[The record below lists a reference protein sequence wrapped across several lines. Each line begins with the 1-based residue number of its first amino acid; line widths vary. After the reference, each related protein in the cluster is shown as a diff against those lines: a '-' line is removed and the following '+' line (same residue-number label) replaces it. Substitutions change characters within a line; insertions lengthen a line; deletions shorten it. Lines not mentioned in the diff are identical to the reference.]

1 MNRETVTAHSKN
13 LGKDMSIRVYGE
25 SGWPI
30 VAFPIQD
37 AMSDCYEQFGMV
49 DAMKDYIEG
58 GKVQLFVLDSVDAEG
73 WSDRGGD
80 NVLRVKVIEAFYNYV
95 CEEVVPFVHERNG
108 SDLRPLTMGCSLG
121 ATHALVAF
129 LRRPDLFQGVI
140 ALSGGYDAQF
150 FFGDWMNTT
159 LYFNSPV
166 HFLPNTPHDHPYIDL
181 YNRREIVLCCGQGA
195 WEEEGLRTE
204 HIVDDAFRALGVD
217 AWCDYWGNDVDHD
230 WPWWQKQI
238 QYFLP
243 YVLDE
248 AKKYHAEEVAEA
260 AKNAPAKP
268 VTAKKPAGTKAT
280 RTSRA
285 KARARDQG
293 GARDQGSARHEEGA
307 RREGSARHEEG
318 CGPQGSARKGGGQEG
333 RAQGRED
340 RTRKEGCTQGR
351 PGSKVSSRK
360 EGREAR
366 CSEHR
371 DQDQGACKGHGR
383 EARREGRARHEG
395 RARKEARRQEDHA
408 LSQVGPLAAQTP
420 PATQDEAGEVPASPF
435 SCPPHAPTPLRPPF
449 LYRYL

>member
-37 AMSDCYEQFGMV
+37 AMSDSYEQFGMV

-166 HFLPNTPHDHPYIDL
+166 HFLPNTPHDHPYISL

-204 HIVDDAFRALGVD
+204 HIVDDAFRALGVN
-217 AWCDYWGNDVDHD
+217 AWCDYWGTDVDHD
-230 WPWWQKQI
+230 WPWWQKQV

-248 AKKYHAEEVAEA
+248 AEKYHAEEVAEA

-285 KARARDQG
+285 KAPAAKKATPAAKADP
-293 GARDQGSARHEEGA
+293 AEKTEPAVKKAAPAAKVAAKAVKAAPAAKTVAKPESKAAVEKPAPKSAPKKTA
-307 RREGSARHEEG
+307 ATAKPASAAKPAPKTAAEKPAPAAKAAPVAKAAPTKKAAPAAKAE
-318 CGPQGSARKGGGQEG
+318 PKTTAAKAEPAKKPAAAAKPAAKSAATAK
-333 RAQGRED
+333 APAKKAAAVKSAAKKTT
-340 RTRKEGCTQGR
+340 RTRKSTR
-351 PGSKVSSRK
+351 
-360 EGREAR
+360 
-366 CSEHR
+366 
-371 DQDQGACKGHGR
+371 
-383 EARREGRARHEG
+383 
-395 RARKEARRQEDHA
+395 
-408 LSQVGPLAAQTP
+408 
-420 PATQDEAGEVPASPF
+420 
-435 SCPPHAPTPLRPPF
+435 
-449 LYRYL
+449 

>member
-1 MNRETVTAHSKN
+1 MNRETVTAHSKD
-13 LGKDMSIRVYGE
+13 LGKNMSIRVYGE

-37 AMSDCYEQFGMV
+37 AMSDCYEQFGMI
-49 DAMKDYIEG
+49 DAMRDYIEG

-95 CEEVVPFVHERNG
+95 CEEVVPFVRERSG
-108 SDLRPLTMGCSLG
+108 SDLRPITMGCSLG

-140 ALSGGYDAQF
+140 ALSGAYDAQF

-204 HIVDDAFRALGVD
+204 HIVDDAFRALGVN
-217 AWCDYWGNDVDHD
+217 AWCDYWGTDVDHD

-243 YVLDE
+243 HVLDE
-248 AKKYHAEEVAEA
+248 AERYHAEEAAEA
-260 AKNAPAKP
+260 AKSAPAKP
-268 VTAKKPAGTKAT
+268 LTAKKPAGTKAT
-280 RTSRA
+280 RKTRA
-285 KARARDQG
+285 KAATTKKEAAPKAKPVAAKKAAPAAKPAAEKAAPAAKATAAKAAPAKPTAAKPAEKAEAKPAAKVSTKAPATPKTPAKKVEPKAKPAAKPAAKKAAPAAKPAAAPKAAAKKAEAKPAAEVAEKKARAR
-293 GARDQGSARHEEGA
+293 
-307 RREGSARHEEG
+307 
-318 CGPQGSARKGGGQEG
+318 
-333 RAQGRED
+333 
-340 RTRKEGCTQGR
+340 RTT
-351 PGSKVSSRK
+351 
-360 EGREAR
+360 
-366 CSEHR
+366 H
-371 DQDQGACKGHGR
+371 
-383 EARREGRARHEG
+383 
-395 RARKEARRQEDHA
+395 
-408 LSQVGPLAAQTP
+408 
-420 PATQDEAGEVPASPF
+420 
-435 SCPPHAPTPLRPPF
+435 
-449 LYRYL
+449 

>member
-30 VAFPIQD
+30 IAFPIQD
-37 AMSDCYEQFGMV
+37 AMSDSYEQFGMV
-49 DAMKDYIEG
+49 DAMKDYLEG

-166 HFLPNTPHDHPYIDL
+166 HFLPNTPQDHPYISL

-204 HIVDDAFRALGVD
+204 HIVDDAFRALGVN
-217 AWCDYWGNDVDHD
+217 AWCDYWGTDVDHD

-248 AKKYHAEEVAEA
+248 AEKYHAEEAAEA

-285 KARARDQG
+285 KASTAKKP
-293 GARDQGSARHEEGA
+293 ASAAKKAEPADKAEPKVTKA
-307 RREGSARHEEG
+307 TPTTKATKAAPAKKAAPATKPEPSAKPAAKPATKKAEPVAKAEPKAEKSAAKAEKPAAKA
-318 CGPQGSARKGGGQEG
+318 GPAKKAAPAAKAEPAAKHATAKKASAKKQ
-333 RAQGRED
+333 A
-340 RTRKEGCTQGR
+340 RTRKSTR
-351 PGSKVSSRK
+351 
-360 EGREAR
+360 
-366 CSEHR
+366 
-371 DQDQGACKGHGR
+371 
-383 EARREGRARHEG
+383 
-395 RARKEARRQEDHA
+395 
-408 LSQVGPLAAQTP
+408 
-420 PATQDEAGEVPASPF
+420 
-435 SCPPHAPTPLRPPF
+435 
-449 LYRYL
+449 

>member
-13 LGKDMSIRVYGE
+13 LGKDMSIRVYGD

-30 VAFPIQD
+30 IAFPIQD
-37 AMSDCYEQFGMV
+37 AMSDSYEQFGMV
-49 DAMKDYIEG
+49 DAMKDYLEG

-166 HFLPNTPHDHPYIDL
+166 HFLPNTPQDHPYISL

-204 HIVDDAFRALGVD
+204 HIVDDAFRALGVN
-217 AWCDYWGNDVDHD
+217 AWCDYWGTDVDHD
-230 WPWWQKQI
+230 WPWWQKQV

-248 AKKYHAEEVAEA
+248 AEKYHAEEAAEA

-285 KARARDQG
+285 KTSTAKKAEP
-293 GARDQGSARHEEGA
+293 AAKAKPATTPASKPATKPATAKKAEPAAKTAEKPAKKAEPATKAAKAAPATKPTAKPATKKAEPEAKAEPKVEKPAAKTEPAKKVAPAAKSEPKTVKAAPAAKPATKPAAKPATAKKASPAAKASAKK
-307 RREGSARHEEG
+307 
-318 CGPQGSARKGGGQEG
+318 QT
-333 RAQGRED
+333 
-340 RTRKEGCTQGR
+340 RTRK
-351 PGSKVSSRK
+351 S
-360 EGREAR
+360 AR
-366 CSEHR
+366 
-371 DQDQGACKGHGR
+371 
-383 EARREGRARHEG
+383 
-395 RARKEARRQEDHA
+395 
-408 LSQVGPLAAQTP
+408 
-420 PATQDEAGEVPASPF
+420 
-435 SCPPHAPTPLRPPF
+435 
-449 LYRYL
+449 

>member
-49 DAMKDYIEG
+49 DAMKEYIEG
-58 GKVQLFVLDSVDAEG
+58 GKVQLFALDSVDAEG

-248 AKKYHAEEVAEA
+248 AEKYHAEEVAEA

-285 KARARDQG
+285 KAPAAKKATPAAKADP
-293 GARDQGSARHEEGA
+293 AEKTEPAVKKAAPAAKVAAKAVKAAPAAKTVAKPESKAAVEKPAPKSAPKKTA
-307 RREGSARHEEG
+307 ATAKPASAAKPAPKTAAEKPAPAAKAAPVAKAAPTKKAAPAAKAE
-318 CGPQGSARKGGGQEG
+318 PKTTAAKAEPAKKPAAAAKPAAKSAATAK
-333 RAQGRED
+333 APAKKAAAVKSAAKKTT
-340 RTRKEGCTQGR
+340 RTRKSTR
-351 PGSKVSSRK
+351 
-360 EGREAR
+360 
-366 CSEHR
+366 
-371 DQDQGACKGHGR
+371 
-383 EARREGRARHEG
+383 
-395 RARKEARRQEDHA
+395 
-408 LSQVGPLAAQTP
+408 
-420 PATQDEAGEVPASPF
+420 
-435 SCPPHAPTPLRPPF
+435 
-449 LYRYL
+449 

>member
-30 VAFPIQD
+30 IAFPIQD

-49 DAMKDYIEG
+49 DAMKDYIES
-58 GKVQLFVLDSVDAEG
+58 GKIQLFVLDSVDAEG

-95 CEEVVPFVHERNG
+95 CEEVVPFVHERNS

-217 AWCDYWGNDVDHD
+217 AWCDYWGTDVDHD
-230 WPWWQKQI
+230 WPWWQKQV

-248 AKKYHAEEVAEA
+248 AEKYHAEEVAEA

-268 VTAKKPAGTKAT
+268 VTAKKSAGTKAT
-280 RTSRA
+280 RTSRTKAAPAKKAEPAVKKAAPATKTAPAAKPAAKPAPKAAPAAKVAPAA
-285 KARARDQG
+285 KAAP
-293 GARDQGSARHEEGA
+293 AAKTAEKAEPKATPATKAEPKAAAAKPAPAKKAAPKATSAKPAPSKKAAPAAKAE
-307 RREGSARHEEG
+307 SAKK
-318 CGPQGSARKGGGQEG
+318 PAAAAKPAAKSAAAPK
-333 RAQGRED
+333 APAKKAAASKPAAKKTT
-340 RTRKEGCTQGR
+340 RTRK
-351 PGSKVSSRK
+351 S
-360 EGREAR
+360 AR
-366 CSEHR
+366 
-371 DQDQGACKGHGR
+371 
-383 EARREGRARHEG
+383 
-395 RARKEARRQEDHA
+395 
-408 LSQVGPLAAQTP
+408 
-420 PATQDEAGEVPASPF
+420 
-435 SCPPHAPTPLRPPF
+435 
-449 LYRYL
+449 

>member
-13 LGKDMSIRVYGE
+13 LGKDMTIRVYGE

-30 VAFPIQD
+30 IAFPIQD

-49 DAMKDYIEG
+49 DAMKDYIES
-58 GKVQLFVLDSVDAEG
+58 GKAQLFVLDSVDAEG

-80 NVLRVKVIEAFYNYV
+80 NTLRVNVIEAFYNYV
-95 CEEVVPFVHERNG
+95 CEEVVPFVHERNS

-121 ATHALVAF
+121 ATHALIAF

-181 YNRREIVLCCGQGA
+181 YNKREIVLCCGQGA

-204 HIVDDAFRALGVD
+204 HIVDDAFRALGVN

-248 AKKYHAEEVAEA
+248 AEKYHAEEA

-268 VTAKKPAGTKAT
+268 VTAKKPAGTKTT
-280 RTSRA
+280 RSSRA
-285 KARARDQG
+285 KTSTAAKK
-293 GARDQGSARHEEGA
+293 SAPAAKPATATKAKPKAEPAAKAAPKAAAKKAEPKTA
-307 RREGSARHEEG
+307 KAATPKKPAAAAKPAATKKASAPKAATKKAAPKTKATEAAKPATKATTTATKPATAPKTAAEK
-318 CGPQGSARKGGGQEG
+318 PAAAPNAKP
-333 RAQGRED
+333 APKTAPAAKKTT
-340 RTRKEGCTQGR
+340 RTRKSTR
-351 PGSKVSSRK
+351 
-360 EGREAR
+360 
-366 CSEHR
+366 
-371 DQDQGACKGHGR
+371 
-383 EARREGRARHEG
+383 
-395 RARKEARRQEDHA
+395 
-408 LSQVGPLAAQTP
+408 
-420 PATQDEAGEVPASPF
+420 
-435 SCPPHAPTPLRPPF
+435 
-449 LYRYL
+449 

>member
-37 AMSDCYEQFGMV
+37 AMSDSYEQFGMV

-166 HFLPNTPHDHPYIDL
+166 HFLPNTPHDHPYINL

-204 HIVDDAFRALGVD
+204 HIVDDAFRALGVN
-217 AWCDYWGNDVDHD
+217 AWCDYWGTDVDHD
-230 WPWWQKQI
+230 WPWWQKQV

-248 AKKYHAEEVAEA
+248 AEKYHAEEVAEA

-285 KARARDQG
+285 KAPA
-293 GARDQGSARHEEGA
+293 AKKVEPAVKAEPAVKKAAPAVKPKAAAKAETKAAPVAKTVAKAEPKAAAEKPAPAAKPEPKAAVAKPAPKKEAATAKPAPAVKATPAKKAAPASKAEPAKKPAAAEKPSAKPA
-307 RREGSARHEEG
+307 TA
-318 CGPQGSARKGGGQEG
+318 PKAPAK
-333 RAQGRED
+333 
-340 RTRKEGCTQGR
+340 
-351 PGSKVSSRK
+351 KVAPAK
-360 EGREAR
+360 KPA
-366 CSEHR
+366 
-371 DQDQGACKGHGR
+371 AAKP
-383 EARREGRARHEG
+383 AAKKTT
-395 RARKEARRQEDHA
+395 RARKSAR
-408 LSQVGPLAAQTP
+408 
-420 PATQDEAGEVPASPF
+420 
-435 SCPPHAPTPLRPPF
+435 
-449 LYRYL
+449 

>member
-13 LGKDMSIRVYGE
+13 LGKNMSIRVYGE

-30 VAFPIQD
+30 IAFPIQD
-37 AMSDCYEQFGMV
+37 AMSDSYEQFGMV
-49 DAMKDYIEG
+49 DAMKDYLEG

-166 HFLPNTPHDHPYIDL
+166 HFLPNTPQDHPYIGL

-204 HIVDDAFRALGVD
+204 HIVDDAFRALGVN
-217 AWCDYWGNDVDHD
+217 AWCDYWGTDVDHD

-248 AKKYHAEEVAEA
+248 AEKYHAEEAAEA

-285 KARARDQG
+285 KA
-293 GARDQGSARHEEGA
+293 SAATKAEPAAKAKAATKPEPA
-307 RREGSARHEEG
+307 TKAKPATKPAAKKAEAKAEKPAAKAAKATPATKPAEKPATKKAEPEAKAEPKVEKPATKTEPAKKVAPAAKSEPKTAKAAPAAKPASKPAAKPATAKKASPAAKASAAK
-318 CGPQGSARKGGGQEG
+318 SAAPKASAKKQT
-333 RAQGRED
+333 
-340 RTRKEGCTQGR
+340 RTRK
-351 PGSKVSSRK
+351 S
-360 EGREAR
+360 AR
-366 CSEHR
+366 
-371 DQDQGACKGHGR
+371 
-383 EARREGRARHEG
+383 
-395 RARKEARRQEDHA
+395 
-408 LSQVGPLAAQTP
+408 
-420 PATQDEAGEVPASPF
+420 
-435 SCPPHAPTPLRPPF
+435 
-449 LYRYL
+449 

>member
-13 LGKDMSIRVYGE
+13 LGKDMRIRVYGE

-285 KARARDQG
+285 KAPAAKKATPAAKADP
-293 GARDQGSARHEEGA
+293 AEKTEPAVKKAAPAAKVAAKAVKAAPAAKTVAKPESKAAVEKPAPKSAPKKTA
-307 RREGSARHEEG
+307 ATAKPASAAKPAPKTAAEKPAPAAKAAPVAKAAPTKKAAPAAKAE
-318 CGPQGSARKGGGQEG
+318 PKTTAAKAEPAKKPAAAAKPAAKSAATAK
-333 RAQGRED
+333 APAKKAAAVKSAAKKTT
-340 RTRKEGCTQGR
+340 RTRKSTR
-351 PGSKVSSRK
+351 
-360 EGREAR
+360 
-366 CSEHR
+366 
-371 DQDQGACKGHGR
+371 
-383 EARREGRARHEG
+383 
-395 RARKEARRQEDHA
+395 
-408 LSQVGPLAAQTP
+408 
-420 PATQDEAGEVPASPF
+420 
-435 SCPPHAPTPLRPPF
+435 
-449 LYRYL
+449 

>member
-30 VAFPIQD
+30 IAFPIQD

-58 GKVQLFVLDSVDAEG
+58 GKVQLFVVDSVDAEG

-95 CEEVVPFVHERNG
+95 CEEVVPFVHERNS

-166 HFLPNTPHDHPYIDL
+166 HFLPNTPHDHPYIKL

-217 AWCDYWGNDVDHD
+217 AWCDYWGTDVDHD
-230 WPWWQKQI
+230 WPWWQKQV

-248 AKKYHAEEVAEA
+248 AEKYHAEEVAET

-280 RTSRA
+280 RTSRTKAPAAKKAAPAA
-285 KARARDQG
+285 KADPAEKTEP
-293 GARDQGSARHEEGA
+293 AVKKAAPSAKVAAKAEVKAAPAAKTAAKAAPKTAAEKPAPAAKAAPVAKAAPTKKAAPAAKAEPKTTAAKPASKAEPAKTPAAAEKPAAKPATAPKAPAKKAAAVKPAAKRTT
-307 RREGSARHEEG
+307 
-318 CGPQGSARKGGGQEG
+318 
-333 RAQGRED
+333 
-340 RTRKEGCTQGR
+340 RTRKSTR
-351 PGSKVSSRK
+351 
-360 EGREAR
+360 
-366 CSEHR
+366 
-371 DQDQGACKGHGR
+371 
-383 EARREGRARHEG
+383 
-395 RARKEARRQEDHA
+395 
-408 LSQVGPLAAQTP
+408 
-420 PATQDEAGEVPASPF
+420 
-435 SCPPHAPTPLRPPF
+435 
-449 LYRYL
+449 

>member
-13 LGKDMSIRVYGE
+13 LGKDMRIRVYGE

-238 QYFLP
+238 QYRGGRRGG
-243 YVLDE
+243 
-248 AKKYHAEEVAEA
+248 EER
-260 AKNAPAKP
+260 P
-268 VTAKKPAGTKAT
+268 GQ
-280 RTSRA
+280 
-285 KARARDQG
+285 ARDREEARWHQG
-293 GARDQGSARHEEGA
+293 HAHVSREGTCCEEGHA
-307 RREGSARHEEG
+307 CREGRPCGEDRAG
-318 CGPQGSARKGGGQEG
+318 CEEG
-333 RAQGRED
+333 RACS
-340 RTRKEGCTQGR
+340 EGC
-351 PGSKVSSRK
+351 
-360 EGREAR
+360 
-366 CSEHR
+366 
-371 DQDQGACKGHGR
+371 
-383 EARREGRARHEG
+383 REGRQG
-395 RARKEARRQEDHA
+395 RAGRKDRR
-408 LSQVGPLAAQTP
+408 
-420 PATQDEAGEVPASPF
+420 
-435 SCPPHAPTPLRPPF
+435 
-449 LYRYL
+449 

>member
-13 LGKDMSIRVYGE
+13 LGKDMSIRVYGD

-30 VAFPIQD
+30 IAFPIQD
-37 AMSDCYEQFGMV
+37 AMSDSYEQFGMV
-49 DAMKDYIEG
+49 DAMKDYLEG

-166 HFLPNTPHDHPYIDL
+166 HFLPNTPQDHPYISL

-204 HIVDDAFRALGVD
+204 HIVDDAFRALGVN
-217 AWCDYWGNDVDHD
+217 AWCDYWGTDVDHD

-248 AKKYHAEEVAEA
+248 AEKYHAEEAAEA

-285 KARARDQG
+285 KASTAKKP
-293 GARDQGSARHEEGA
+293 ASAAKKAEPADKAEPKVTKA
-307 RREGSARHEEG
+307 TPTTKATKAAPAKKAAPATKPEPSAKPAAKPATKKAEPVAKAEPKAEKSAAKAEKPAAKA
-318 CGPQGSARKGGGQEG
+318 GPAKKAAPAAKAEPAKKAAPAAKAEPAAKHATAKKASAKKQT
-333 RAQGRED
+333 
-340 RTRKEGCTQGR
+340 RTRKSTR
-351 PGSKVSSRK
+351 
-360 EGREAR
+360 
-366 CSEHR
+366 
-371 DQDQGACKGHGR
+371 
-383 EARREGRARHEG
+383 
-395 RARKEARRQEDHA
+395 
-408 LSQVGPLAAQTP
+408 
-420 PATQDEAGEVPASPF
+420 
-435 SCPPHAPTPLRPPF
+435 
-449 LYRYL
+449 

>member
-30 VAFPIQD
+30 VAFSIQD

-285 KARARDQG
+285 KAPAAQKATPAAKADP
-293 GARDQGSARHEEGA
+293 AEKTEPAVKKAAPAAKVAAKAVKAAPAAKTVAKPESKAAVEKPAPKSAPKKTA
-307 RREGSARHEEG
+307 ATAKPASAAKPAPKTAAEKPAPAAKAAPVAKAAPTKKAAPAAKAE
-318 CGPQGSARKGGGQEG
+318 PKTTAAKAEPAKKPAAAAKPAAKSAATAK
-333 RAQGRED
+333 APAKKAAAVKSAAKKTT
-340 RTRKEGCTQGR
+340 RTRKSTR
-351 PGSKVSSRK
+351 
-360 EGREAR
+360 
-366 CSEHR
+366 
-371 DQDQGACKGHGR
+371 
-383 EARREGRARHEG
+383 
-395 RARKEARRQEDHA
+395 
-408 LSQVGPLAAQTP
+408 
-420 PATQDEAGEVPASPF
+420 
-435 SCPPHAPTPLRPPF
+435 
-449 LYRYL
+449 

>member
-37 AMSDCYEQFGMV
+37 AMSDSYEQFGMV

-108 SDLRPLTMGCSLG
+108 SDLRPLTIGCSLG

-166 HFLPNTPHDHPYIDL
+166 HFLPNTPHDHPYINL

-204 HIVDDAFRALGVD
+204 HIVDDAFRALGVN
-217 AWCDYWGNDVDHD
+217 AWCDYWGTDVDHD
-230 WPWWQKQI
+230 WPWWQKQV

-248 AKKYHAEEVAEA
+248 AEKYHAEEVAEA

-280 RTSRA
+280 RTSHAKTAKKVEPAVKAEPAVKKAAPAVKPKAAA
-285 KARARDQG
+285 KAETKA
-293 GARDQGSARHEEGA
+293 APAAKTVAKAEPKAAAEKPAPVAKPEPKAAVAKPAPKKEAATAKPAPAAKATPAKKAAPASKAEPAKKPAAAEKPYA
-307 RREGSARHEEG
+307 KPTTA
-318 CGPQGSARKGGGQEG
+318 PKAPAKKV
-333 RAQGRED
+333 APAKPAAKKTK
-340 RTRKEGCTQGR
+340 RTRKSTR
-351 PGSKVSSRK
+351 
-360 EGREAR
+360 
-366 CSEHR
+366 
-371 DQDQGACKGHGR
+371 
-383 EARREGRARHEG
+383 
-395 RARKEARRQEDHA
+395 
-408 LSQVGPLAAQTP
+408 
-420 PATQDEAGEVPASPF
+420 
-435 SCPPHAPTPLRPPF
+435 
-449 LYRYL
+449 

>member
-13 LGKDMSIRVYGE
+13 LGKDMTIRVYGE

-30 VAFPIQD
+30 IAFPIQD

-49 DAMKDYIEG
+49 DAMKDYIES
-58 GKVQLFVLDSVDAEG
+58 GKAQLFVLDSVDAEG

-80 NVLRVKVIEAFYNYV
+80 NTLRVNVIEAFYNYV
-95 CEEVVPFVHERNG
+95 CEEVVPFVHERNS

-121 ATHALVAF
+121 ATHALIAF

-181 YNRREIVLCCGQGA
+181 YNKREIVLCCGQGA

-204 HIVDDAFRALGVD
+204 HIVDDAFRALGVN

-248 AKKYHAEEVAEA
+248 AEKYHAEEAAEA

-268 VTAKKPAGTKAT
+268 VTARKPAGTKTT
-280 RTSRA
+280 RSSRA
-285 KARARDQG
+285 KTSTAAKK
-293 GARDQGSARHEEGA
+293 SAPAAKPATATKAKPKAEPAAKAAPKAAAKKAEPKTA
-307 RREGSARHEEG
+307 KAATPKKPAAAAKPAATKKAAPKTKATEAAKPATEATTTATKPATAPKTAAEK
-318 CGPQGSARKGGGQEG
+318 PAAAPNAKP
-333 RAQGRED
+333 APKTAPAAKKTT
-340 RTRKEGCTQGR
+340 RTRKSTR
-351 PGSKVSSRK
+351 
-360 EGREAR
+360 
-366 CSEHR
+366 
-371 DQDQGACKGHGR
+371 
-383 EARREGRARHEG
+383 
-395 RARKEARRQEDHA
+395 
-408 LSQVGPLAAQTP
+408 
-420 PATQDEAGEVPASPF
+420 
-435 SCPPHAPTPLRPPF
+435 
-449 LYRYL
+449 

>member
-30 VAFPIQD
+30 IAFPIQD

-58 GKVQLFVLDSVDAEG
+58 GKVQLFVVDSVDAEG

-95 CEEVVPFVHERNG
+95 CEEVVPFVHERNS

-166 HFLPNTPHDHPYIDL
+166 HFLPNTPHDHPYIKL

-217 AWCDYWGNDVDHD
+217 AWCDYWGTDVDHD
-230 WPWWQKQI
+230 WPWWQKQV

-248 AKKYHAEEVAEA
+248 AEKYHAEEVAEA
-260 AKNAPAKP
+260 AKNAPAKL

-285 KARARDQG
+285 KKAEPA
-293 GARDQGSARHEEGA
+293 AAKKAAPAEKPEPKKA
-307 RREGSARHEEG
+307 A
-318 CGPQGSARKGGGQEG
+318 
-333 RAQGRED
+333 
-340 RTRKEGCTQGR
+340 
-351 PGSKVSSRK
+351 SKTTAKASTAMKKAEPKAATKPAAKPAEKPAPKAEPVK
-360 EGREAR
+360 KATAAKKPAAKAAAAPKATAKKAEPKAAATKATKAAEAKP
-366 CSEHR
+366 
-371 DQDQGACKGHGR
+371 ATAAKKTT
-383 EARREGRARHEG
+383 
-395 RARKEARRQEDHA
+395 RARKSTR
-408 LSQVGPLAAQTP
+408 
-420 PATQDEAGEVPASPF
+420 
-435 SCPPHAPTPLRPPF
+435 
-449 LYRYL
+449 

>member
-30 VAFPIQD
+30 IAFPIQD
-37 AMSDCYEQFGMV
+37 AMSDSYEQFGMV
-49 DAMKDYIEG
+49 DAMKDYLEG

-166 HFLPNTPHDHPYIDL
+166 HFLPNTPQDHPYISL

-204 HIVDDAFRALGVD
+204 HIVDDAFRALGVN
-217 AWCDYWGNDVDHD
+217 AWCDYWGTDVDHD

-248 AKKYHAEEVAEA
+248 AEKYHAEEAAEA

-285 KARARDQG
+285 KASTAKKP
-293 GARDQGSARHEEGA
+293 ASAAKKAEPADKAEPKVTKA
-307 RREGSARHEEG
+307 TPTTKATKAAPAKKAAPATKPEPSAKPAAKPATKKAEPVAKAEPKAEKSAAKAEKPAAKA
-318 CGPQGSARKGGGQEG
+318 GPAKKAAPAAKAEPAKKAAPAAKAEPAAKHATAKKASAKKQT
-333 RAQGRED
+333 
-340 RTRKEGCTQGR
+340 RTRKSTR
-351 PGSKVSSRK
+351 
-360 EGREAR
+360 
-366 CSEHR
+366 
-371 DQDQGACKGHGR
+371 
-383 EARREGRARHEG
+383 
-395 RARKEARRQEDHA
+395 
-408 LSQVGPLAAQTP
+408 
-420 PATQDEAGEVPASPF
+420 
-435 SCPPHAPTPLRPPF
+435 
-449 LYRYL
+449 

>member
-37 AMSDCYEQFGMV
+37 AMSDSYEQFGMV

-204 HIVDDAFRALGVD
+204 HIVDDAFRALGVN
-217 AWCDYWGNDVDHD
+217 AWCDYWGTDVDHD
-230 WPWWQKQI
+230 WPWWQKQV

-248 AKKYHAEEVAEA
+248 AEKYHAEEVAET
-260 AKNAPAKP
+260 AKSAPAKP

-285 KARARDQG
+285 KAPA
-293 GARDQGSARHEEGA
+293 AKKATPAAKAAPAAKSAPAAKAAPAAEAKAAEKPA
-307 RREGSARHEEG
+307 AKPAAKAEPAPKAAAKAEPAAKPAAKVAAKAEPAAKAVPVAKPASKAEPAKKPAAAEK
-318 CGPQGSARKGGGQEG
+318 PAAKP
-333 RAQGRED
+333 ATAPKAPAKKVAPAKPAAKKTK
-340 RTRKEGCTQGR
+340 RTRKSTR
-351 PGSKVSSRK
+351 
-360 EGREAR
+360 
-366 CSEHR
+366 
-371 DQDQGACKGHGR
+371 
-383 EARREGRARHEG
+383 
-395 RARKEARRQEDHA
+395 
-408 LSQVGPLAAQTP
+408 
-420 PATQDEAGEVPASPF
+420 
-435 SCPPHAPTPLRPPF
+435 
-449 LYRYL
+449 

>member
-95 CEEVVPFVHERNG
+95 CEEVVPFVHERNS

-285 KARARDQG
+285 KATAKK
-293 GARDQGSARHEEGA
+293 APATKAAPAAKAEPATKAEPAPKAAPATKKEPAAKAAPATKKAAAPKAAPAKAAAKKEEPKVEKTAPAKKAAPKAVPAAKSAPAKKAEKPAVASTATKTKAPAKATAEKPA
-307 RREGSARHEEG
+307 AKAEPATKAE
-318 CGPQGSARKGGGQEG
+318 PAKKP
-333 RAQGRED
+333 AAKKT
-340 RTRKEGCTQGR
+340 TR
-351 PGSKVSSRK
+351 SRK
-360 EGREAR
+360 STR
-366 CSEHR
+366 
-371 DQDQGACKGHGR
+371 
-383 EARREGRARHEG
+383 
-395 RARKEARRQEDHA
+395 
-408 LSQVGPLAAQTP
+408 
-420 PATQDEAGEVPASPF
+420 
-435 SCPPHAPTPLRPPF
+435 
-449 LYRYL
+449 

>member
-13 LGKDMSIRVYGE
+13 LGKDMTIRVYGE

-30 VAFPIQD
+30 IAFPIQD

-49 DAMKDYIEG
+49 DAMKDYIES
-58 GKVQLFVLDSVDAEG
+58 GKAQLFVLDSVDAEG

-80 NVLRVKVIEAFYNYV
+80 NTLRVNVIEAFYNYV
-95 CEEVVPFVHERNG
+95 CEEVVPFVHERNS

-121 ATHALVAF
+121 ATHALIAF

-181 YNRREIVLCCGQGA
+181 YNKREIVLCCGQGA

-204 HIVDDAFRALGVD
+204 HIVDDAFRALGVN

-248 AKKYHAEEVAEA
+248 AEKYHAEEAAEA

-268 VTAKKPAGTKAT
+268 VTARKPAGTKTT
-280 RTSRA
+280 RSSRA
-285 KARARDQG
+285 KTSTAAKK
-293 GARDQGSARHEEGA
+293 SAPAAKPATATKAKPKAEPAAKAAPKAAAKKAEPKTA
-307 RREGSARHEEG
+307 KAATPKKPAAAAKPAATKKASAPKAATKKAAPKTKATEAAKPATEATTTATK
-318 CGPQGSARKGGGQEG
+318 PAAAPKTAAEKP
-333 RAQGRED
+333 AAAPNAKPAPKTAPAAKKTT
-340 RTRKEGCTQGR
+340 RTRKSTR
-351 PGSKVSSRK
+351 
-360 EGREAR
+360 
-366 CSEHR
+366 
-371 DQDQGACKGHGR
+371 
-383 EARREGRARHEG
+383 
-395 RARKEARRQEDHA
+395 
-408 LSQVGPLAAQTP
+408 
-420 PATQDEAGEVPASPF
+420 
-435 SCPPHAPTPLRPPF
+435 
-449 LYRYL
+449 

>member
-25 SGWPI
+25 SGWPTI
-30 VAFPIQD
+30 AFPIQD
-37 AMSDCYEQFGMV
+37 AMSDCYEQFVMV
-49 DAMKDYIEG
+49 DAMKDYIES
-58 GKVQLFVLDSVDAEG
+58 GKIQLFVLDSVDAEG

-95 CEEVVPFVHERNG
+95 CEEVVPFVHERNS

-217 AWCDYWGNDVDHD
+217 AWCDYWGTDVDHD
-230 WPWWQKQI
+230 WPWWQKQV

-248 AKKYHAEEVAEA
+248 AEKYHAEEVAEA

-280 RTSRA
+280 RTSRTKAAPAKKAEPAVKKSAPATKTAPAAKPAPKAAPAAKVAPAA
-285 KARARDQG
+285 KAAPAAKTAEKAEPKATPATKAEPKAAAAKPAPAKKAAPKATSAKPAPAKKAAPAAKAEPAKKPAAAAKPAAKSVAAPKAPAKKAAAAKPAAKKTTRNRK
-293 GARDQGSARHEEGA
+293 SAR
-307 RREGSARHEEG
+307 
-318 CGPQGSARKGGGQEG
+318 
-333 RAQGRED
+333 
-340 RTRKEGCTQGR
+340 
-351 PGSKVSSRK
+351 
-360 EGREAR
+360 
-366 CSEHR
+366 
-371 DQDQGACKGHGR
+371 
-383 EARREGRARHEG
+383 
-395 RARKEARRQEDHA
+395 
-408 LSQVGPLAAQTP
+408 
-420 PATQDEAGEVPASPF
+420 
-435 SCPPHAPTPLRPPF
+435 
-449 LYRYL
+449 

>member
-1 MNRETVTAHSKN
+1 MTRETVTAHSKN

-37 AMSDCYEQFGMV
+37 AMSDSYEQFGMV
-49 DAMKDYIEG
+49 DAMKDYIES

-95 CEEVVPFVHERNG
+95 CEEVVPFVHERNS

-230 WPWWQKQI
+230 WPWWQKQV

-248 AKKYHAEEVAEA
+248 AEKYHAEEVAEA

-268 VTAKKPAGTKAT
+268 VTAKKAAGTKAT

-285 KARARDQG
+285 KAPAAKKATPAAKADP
-293 GARDQGSARHEEGA
+293 AEKTEPAVKKAAPAAKVAAKAVKAAPAAKTVAKPE
-307 RREGSARHEEG
+307 
-318 CGPQGSARKGGGQEG
+318 
-333 RAQGRED
+333 
-340 RTRKEGCTQGR
+340 
-351 PGSKVSSRK
+351 SK
-360 EGREAR
+360 
-366 CSEHR
+366 
-371 DQDQGACKGHGR
+371 
-383 EARREGRARHEG
+383 
-395 RARKEARRQEDHA
+395 
-408 LSQVGPLAAQTP
+408 AAVEK
-420 PATQDEAGEVPASPF
+420 PA
-435 SCPPHAPTPLRPPF
+435 
-449 LYRYL
+449 Y

>member
-13 LGKDMSIRVYGE
+13 LGKDMRIRVYGE

-285 KARARDQG
+285 KAPAAKKAAPAAKADP
-293 GARDQGSARHEEGA
+293 AEKTEPAVKKAAPAAKVAAKAVKAAPAAKTVAKPESKAAVEKPAPKSAPKKTA
-307 RREGSARHEEG
+307 ATAKPASAAKPAPKTAAEKPAPAAKAAPVAKAAPTKKAAPAAKAE
-318 CGPQGSARKGGGQEG
+318 PKTTAAKAEPAKKPAAAAKPAAKSAATAK
-333 RAQGRED
+333 APAKKAAAVKSAAKKTT
-340 RTRKEGCTQGR
+340 RTRKSTR
-351 PGSKVSSRK
+351 
-360 EGREAR
+360 
-366 CSEHR
+366 
-371 DQDQGACKGHGR
+371 
-383 EARREGRARHEG
+383 
-395 RARKEARRQEDHA
+395 
-408 LSQVGPLAAQTP
+408 
-420 PATQDEAGEVPASPF
+420 
-435 SCPPHAPTPLRPPF
+435 
-449 LYRYL
+449 

>member
-30 VAFPIQD
+30 IAFPIQD

-49 DAMKDYIEG
+49 DAMKDYLES
-58 GKVQLFVLDSVDAEG
+58 GKAQLFVLDSVDAEG

-80 NVLRVKVIEAFYNYV
+80 NILRVKVIEAFYNYV

-166 HFLPNTPHDHPYIDL
+166 HFLPNTPHDHPYIGL

-204 HIVDDAFRALGVD
+204 HIVDDAFRALGVN
-217 AWCDYWGNDVDHD
+217 AWCDYWGSDVDHD

-248 AKKYHAEEVAEA
+248 AEKYRAEEVAEA
-260 AKNAPAKP
+260 AKNTPAKP
-268 VTAKKPAGTKAT
+268 LTEKKPAGTKAT
-280 RTSRA
+280 RTSHAKTTGTARKAPAA
-285 KARARDQG
+285 KAEPKTAK
-293 GARDQGSARHEEGA
+293 ASAAKAEPKATSKAAPKSAAKKAEPKASAATAKAKAAPKAKAAEAKPAAKAAPKATAKPAAKKPAIAKAKPEPKATAAAKAEPKAPATAKVKTAPKAKAAATKPAEEKPA
-307 RREGSARHEEG
+307 AATKAPAKKTEPA
-318 CGPQGSARKGGGQEG
+318 AKKTT
-333 RAQGRED
+333 
-340 RTRKEGCTQGR
+340 RTRKST
-351 PGSKVSSRK
+351 
-360 EGREAR
+360 
-366 CSEHR
+366 H
-371 DQDQGACKGHGR
+371 
-383 EARREGRARHEG
+383 
-395 RARKEARRQEDHA
+395 
-408 LSQVGPLAAQTP
+408 
-420 PATQDEAGEVPASPF
+420 
-435 SCPPHAPTPLRPPF
+435 
-449 LYRYL
+449 

>member
-49 DAMKDYIEG
+49 DAMKEYIEG
-58 GKVQLFVLDSVDAEG
+58 GKVQLFALDSVDAEG

-166 HFLPNTPHDHPYIDL
+166 HFLPNTPHGHPYIDL

-248 AKKYHAEEVAEA
+248 AEKYHAEEVAEA

-285 KARARDQG
+285 KATAEK
-293 GARDQGSARHEEGA
+293 APATKAAPAAKAEPATKAAPATKKEPAAKAAPAAKKAAAPKAAPAKAAAKKEEPKVEKTAPAKKAAPKAVPAAKSAPAKKAEKPAVASTATKTKAPAKATAEKPA
-307 RREGSARHEEG
+307 AKAEPAKK
-318 CGPQGSARKGGGQEG
+318 PAAKKT
-333 RAQGRED
+333 
-340 RTRKEGCTQGR
+340 TR
-351 PGSKVSSRK
+351 SRK
-360 EGREAR
+360 STR
-366 CSEHR
+366 
-371 DQDQGACKGHGR
+371 
-383 EARREGRARHEG
+383 
-395 RARKEARRQEDHA
+395 
-408 LSQVGPLAAQTP
+408 
-420 PATQDEAGEVPASPF
+420 
-435 SCPPHAPTPLRPPF
+435 
-449 LYRYL
+449 

>member
-13 LGKDMSIRVYGE
+13 LGKDMTIRVYGE

-30 VAFPIQD
+30 IAFPIQD

-49 DAMKDYIEG
+49 DAMKDYIES
-58 GKVQLFVLDSVDAEG
+58 GKAQLFVLDSVDAEG

-80 NVLRVKVIEAFYNYV
+80 NTLRVNVIEAFYNYV
-95 CEEVVPFVHERNG
+95 CEEVVPFVHERNS

-121 ATHALVAF
+121 ATHALIAF

-181 YNRREIVLCCGQGA
+181 YNKREIVLCCGQGA

-204 HIVDDAFRALGVD
+204 HIVDDAFRALGVN

-248 AKKYHAEEVAEA
+248 AEKYHAEEAAEA
-260 AKNAPAKP
+260 AKNTPAKP
-268 VTAKKPAGTKAT
+268 VTARKPAGTKTT
-280 RTSRA
+280 RSSRA
-285 KARARDQG
+285 KTSTAAKK
-293 GARDQGSARHEEGA
+293 SAPAAKPATATKAKPKAEPAAKAAPKAAAKKAEPKTA
-307 RREGSARHEEG
+307 KAATPKKPAAAAKPAATKKASAPKAATKKAAPKTKATEAAKPATEATTTATK
-318 CGPQGSARKGGGQEG
+318 PAAAPKTAAEKP
-333 RAQGRED
+333 AAAPNAKPAPKTVPAAKKTT
-340 RTRKEGCTQGR
+340 RTRKSTR
-351 PGSKVSSRK
+351 
-360 EGREAR
+360 
-366 CSEHR
+366 
-371 DQDQGACKGHGR
+371 
-383 EARREGRARHEG
+383 
-395 RARKEARRQEDHA
+395 
-408 LSQVGPLAAQTP
+408 
-420 PATQDEAGEVPASPF
+420 
-435 SCPPHAPTPLRPPF
+435 
-449 LYRYL
+449 

>member
-37 AMSDCYEQFGMV
+37 AMSDSYEQFGMV

-204 HIVDDAFRALGVD
+204 HIVDDAFRALGVN
-217 AWCDYWGNDVDHD
+217 AWCDYWGTDVDHD
-230 WPWWQKQI
+230 WPWWQKQV

-248 AKKYHAEEVAEA
+248 AEKYHAEEVAET

-268 VTAKKPAGTKAT
+268 VTAKKSAGTKAT
-280 RTSRA
+280 RTSHAKTAKKVEPAVKAEPAVKKAAPAVKPKAAA
-285 KARARDQG
+285 KAEAK
-293 GARDQGSARHEEGA
+293 AAPAAKTVAKAEPKAAAEKPAPAAKPEPKAAVAKPAPKKEAATAKSAPAAKATPAKKAAPASKAEPAKKPAAAEKP
-307 RREGSARHEEG
+307 SAK
-318 CGPQGSARKGGGQEG
+318 PATAPK
-333 RAQGRED
+333 APA
-340 RTRKEGCTQGR
+340 TKPAPAKKPAAAKPAAKKTT
-351 PGSKVSSRK
+351 
-360 EGREAR
+360 
-366 CSEHR
+366 
-371 DQDQGACKGHGR
+371 
-383 EARREGRARHEG
+383 
-395 RARKEARRQEDHA
+395 RARKSAR
-408 LSQVGPLAAQTP
+408 
-420 PATQDEAGEVPASPF
+420 
-435 SCPPHAPTPLRPPF
+435 
-449 LYRYL
+449 

>member
-13 LGKDMSIRVYGE
+13 LGKDMSIRVYGD

-30 VAFPIQD
+30 IAFPIQD
-37 AMSDCYEQFGMV
+37 AMSDSYEQFGMV
-49 DAMKDYIEG
+49 DAMKDYLEG

-166 HFLPNTPHDHPYIDL
+166 HFLPNTPQDHPYISL

-204 HIVDDAFRALGVD
+204 HIVDDAFRALGVN
-217 AWCDYWGNDVDHD
+217 AWCDYWGTDVDHD
-230 WPWWQKQI
+230 WPWWQKQV

-248 AKKYHAEEVAEA
+248 AEKYHAEEAAEA

-285 KARARDQG
+285 KASTAKKP
-293 GARDQGSARHEEGA
+293 ASAAKKAEPADKAEPKVTKA
-307 RREGSARHEEG
+307 TPTTKATKAAPAKKAAPATKPEPSAKPAAKPATKKAEPVAKAEPKAEKSAAKAEKPAAKA
-318 CGPQGSARKGGGQEG
+318 GPAKKAAPAAKAEPAAKHATAKKASAKKQT
-333 RAQGRED
+333 
-340 RTRKEGCTQGR
+340 RTRKSTR
-351 PGSKVSSRK
+351 
-360 EGREAR
+360 
-366 CSEHR
+366 
-371 DQDQGACKGHGR
+371 
-383 EARREGRARHEG
+383 
-395 RARKEARRQEDHA
+395 
-408 LSQVGPLAAQTP
+408 
-420 PATQDEAGEVPASPF
+420 
-435 SCPPHAPTPLRPPF
+435 
-449 LYRYL
+449 

>member
-13 LGKDMSIRVYGE
+13 LGKDMTIRVYGE

-30 VAFPIQD
+30 IAFPIQD

-49 DAMKDYIEG
+49 DAMKDYIES
-58 GKVQLFVLDSVDAEG
+58 GKAQLFVLDSVDAEG

-80 NVLRVKVIEAFYNYV
+80 NTLRVNVIEAFYNYV
-95 CEEVVPFVHERNG
+95 CEEVVPFVHERNS

-121 ATHALVAF
+121 ATHALIAF

-181 YNRREIVLCCGQGA
+181 YNKREIVLCCGQGA

-204 HIVDDAFRALGVD
+204 HIVDDAFRALGVN

-248 AKKYHAEEVAEA
+248 AEKYHAEEAAEA

-268 VTAKKPAGTKAT
+268 VTAKKPAGTKTT
-280 RTSRA
+280 RSSRA
-285 KARARDQG
+285 KTSTAAKK
-293 GARDQGSARHEEGA
+293 SAPAAKPATATKAKPKAEPAAKAAPKAAAKKTEPKTA
-307 RREGSARHEEG
+307 KAATPKKPAAAAKPAATKKAAPKTKATEAAKPATKATTTATKPATAPKTAAEK
-318 CGPQGSARKGGGQEG
+318 PAAAPNAKP
-333 RAQGRED
+333 APKTAPAAKKTT
-340 RTRKEGCTQGR
+340 RTRKSTR
-351 PGSKVSSRK
+351 
-360 EGREAR
+360 
-366 CSEHR
+366 
-371 DQDQGACKGHGR
+371 
-383 EARREGRARHEG
+383 
-395 RARKEARRQEDHA
+395 
-408 LSQVGPLAAQTP
+408 
-420 PATQDEAGEVPASPF
+420 
-435 SCPPHAPTPLRPPF
+435 
-449 LYRYL
+449 

>member
-285 KARARDQG
+285 KAPAAKKATPAAKADP
-293 GARDQGSARHEEGA
+293 AEKTEPAVKKAAPAAKVAAKAVKAAPAAKTVAKPESKAAVEKPAPKSAPKKTA
-307 RREGSARHEEG
+307 ATAKPASAAKPAPKTAAEKPAPAAKAAPVAKAAPTKKAAPAAKAE
-318 CGPQGSARKGGGQEG
+318 PKTTAAKAEPAKKPAAAAKPAAKSAATAK
-333 RAQGRED
+333 APAKKAAAVKSAAKKTT
-340 RTRKEGCTQGR
+340 RTRKSTR
-351 PGSKVSSRK
+351 
-360 EGREAR
+360 
-366 CSEHR
+366 
-371 DQDQGACKGHGR
+371 
-383 EARREGRARHEG
+383 
-395 RARKEARRQEDHA
+395 
-408 LSQVGPLAAQTP
+408 
-420 PATQDEAGEVPASPF
+420 
-435 SCPPHAPTPLRPPF
+435 
-449 LYRYL
+449 

>member
-13 LGKDMSIRVYGE
+13 LGKDMTIRVYGE

-30 VAFPIQD
+30 IAFPIQD

-49 DAMKDYIEG
+49 DAMKDYIES
-58 GKVQLFVLDSVDAEG
+58 GKAQLFVLDSVDAEG

-80 NVLRVKVIEAFYNYV
+80 NTLRVNVIEAFYNYV
-95 CEEVVPFVHERNG
+95 CEEVVPFVHERNS

-121 ATHALVAF
+121 ATHALIAF

-181 YNRREIVLCCGQGA
+181 YNKREIVLCCGQGA

-204 HIVDDAFRALGVD
+204 HIVDDAFRALGVN

-248 AKKYHAEEVAEA
+248 AEKYHAEEAAEA

-268 VTAKKPAGTKAT
+268 VTAKKPAGTKTT
-280 RTSRA
+280 RSSRA
-285 KARARDQG
+285 KTSTAAKK
-293 GARDQGSARHEEGA
+293 SAPAAKPATATKAKPKAEPAAKAAPKAAAKKDEPKTA
-307 RREGSARHEEG
+307 KAATPKKPAAAAKPATTKKASAPKAATKKAAPKTAAEK
-318 CGPQGSARKGGGQEG
+318 PAAAPNAKP
-333 RAQGRED
+333 APK
-340 RTRKEGCTQGR
+340 TAPAAKKTT
-351 PGSKVSSRK
+351 
-360 EGREAR
+360 
-366 CSEHR
+366 
-371 DQDQGACKGHGR
+371 
-383 EARREGRARHEG
+383 
-395 RARKEARRQEDHA
+395 RARKSTR
-408 LSQVGPLAAQTP
+408 
-420 PATQDEAGEVPASPF
+420 
-435 SCPPHAPTPLRPPF
+435 
-449 LYRYL
+449 

>member
-30 VAFPIQD
+30 IAFPIQD
-37 AMSDCYEQFGMV
+37 AMSDSYEQFGMV
-49 DAMKDYIEG
+49 DAMKDYLEG

-166 HFLPNTPHDHPYIDL
+166 HFLPNTPQDHPYISL

-204 HIVDDAFRALGVD
+204 HIVDDAFRALGVN
-217 AWCDYWGNDVDHD
+217 AWCDYWGTDVDHD
-230 WPWWQKQI
+230 WPWWQKQV

-248 AKKYHAEEVAEA
+248 AEKYHAEEAAEA

-285 KARARDQG
+285 KTSTAKKAEP
-293 GARDQGSARHEEGA
+293 AAKAKPATTPASKPATKPATAKKAEPAAKTAEKPAKKAEPATKAAKAAPATKPTAKPATKKAEPEAKAEPKVEKPAAKTEPAKKVAPAAKSEPKTVKAAPAAKPATKPAAKPATAKKASPAAKASAKK
-307 RREGSARHEEG
+307 
-318 CGPQGSARKGGGQEG
+318 QT
-333 RAQGRED
+333 
-340 RTRKEGCTQGR
+340 RTRK
-351 PGSKVSSRK
+351 S
-360 EGREAR
+360 AR
-366 CSEHR
+366 
-371 DQDQGACKGHGR
+371 
-383 EARREGRARHEG
+383 
-395 RARKEARRQEDHA
+395 
-408 LSQVGPLAAQTP
+408 
-420 PATQDEAGEVPASPF
+420 
-435 SCPPHAPTPLRPPF
+435 
-449 LYRYL
+449 

>member
-30 VAFPIQD
+30 IAFPIQD
-37 AMSDCYEQFGMV
+37 AMSDSYEQFGMV
-49 DAMKDYIEG
+49 DAMKDYLEG

-166 HFLPNTPHDHPYIDL
+166 HFLPNTPQDHPYISL

-204 HIVDDAFRALGVD
+204 HIVDDAFRALGVN
-217 AWCDYWGNDVDHD
+217 AWCDYWGTDVDHD
-230 WPWWQKQI
+230 WPWWQKQV

-248 AKKYHAEEVAEA
+248 AEKYHAEEAAEA

-285 KARARDQG
+285 KTSTAKKAEP
-293 GARDQGSARHEEGA
+293 AAKAKPATTPASKPATKPATAKKAEPAAKTAEKPAKKAEPATKAAKAAPATKPTAKPATKKAEPEAKAEPKVEKPAAKTEPAKKVAPAAKSEPKTVKVAPAAKPATKPAAKPATAKKASPAAKASAKK
-307 RREGSARHEEG
+307 
-318 CGPQGSARKGGGQEG
+318 QT
-333 RAQGRED
+333 
-340 RTRKEGCTQGR
+340 RTRK
-351 PGSKVSSRK
+351 S
-360 EGREAR
+360 AR
-366 CSEHR
+366 
-371 DQDQGACKGHGR
+371 
-383 EARREGRARHEG
+383 
-395 RARKEARRQEDHA
+395 
-408 LSQVGPLAAQTP
+408 
-420 PATQDEAGEVPASPF
+420 
-435 SCPPHAPTPLRPPF
+435 
-449 LYRYL
+449 

>member
-49 DAMKDYIEG
+49 DAMKEYIEG
-58 GKVQLFVLDSVDAEG
+58 GKVQLFALDSVDAEG

-285 KARARDQG
+285 KATAEK
-293 GARDQGSARHEEGA
+293 APATKAALAAKAEPATKAAPATKKEPA
-307 RREGSARHEEG
+307 AKAEPAKK
-318 CGPQGSARKGGGQEG
+318 PAAKKT
-333 RAQGRED
+333 
-340 RTRKEGCTQGR
+340 TR
-351 PGSKVSSRK
+351 SRK
-360 EGREAR
+360 STR
-366 CSEHR
+366 
-371 DQDQGACKGHGR
+371 
-383 EARREGRARHEG
+383 
-395 RARKEARRQEDHA
+395 
-408 LSQVGPLAAQTP
+408 
-420 PATQDEAGEVPASPF
+420 
-435 SCPPHAPTPLRPPF
+435 
-449 LYRYL
+449 

>member
-37 AMSDCYEQFGMV
+37 AMSDSYEQFGMV

-150 FFGDWMNTT
+150 FFDDWMNTT

-166 HFLPNTPHDHPYIDL
+166 HFLPNTPHDHPYINL

-204 HIVDDAFRALGVD
+204 HIVDDAFRALGVN
-217 AWCDYWGNDVDHD
+217 AWCDYWGTDVDHD
-230 WPWWQKQI
+230 WPWWQKQV

-248 AKKYHAEEVAEA
+248 AEKYHAEEVAEA

-285 KARARDQG
+285 KAPATKK
-293 GARDQGSARHEEGA
+293 ATPAAKVAPAVKPKAAAKAETKAAPAAKTVAKAEPKA
-307 RREGSARHEEG
+307 AAEKPAPAAKPE
-318 CGPQGSARKGGGQEG
+318 PKAAVAKP
-333 RAQGRED
+333 APK
-340 RTRKEGCTQGR
+340 KEAATAK
-351 PGSKVSSRK
+351 PAPAAKATPAKKAAPASKAEPAK
-360 EGREAR
+360 KPAAAEKPAP
-366 CSEHR
+366 
-371 DQDQGACKGHGR
+371 AKKP
-383 EARREGRARHEG
+383 AAAKPAAKKTT
-395 RARKEARRQEDHA
+395 RARKSAR
-408 LSQVGPLAAQTP
+408 
-420 PATQDEAGEVPASPF
+420 
-435 SCPPHAPTPLRPPF
+435 
-449 LYRYL
+449 

>member
-13 LGKDMSIRVYGE
+13 LGKDMSVRVYGE

-37 AMSDCYEQFGMV
+37 AMSDSYEQFGMV

-181 YNRREIVLCCGQGA
+181 YNRREIALCCGQGA

-204 HIVDDAFRALGVD
+204 HIVDDAFRALGVN
-217 AWCDYWGNDVDHD
+217 AWCDYWGTDVDHD
-230 WPWWQKQI
+230 WPWWQKQV

-248 AKKYHAEEVAEA
+248 AEKYHAEEVAET

-285 KARARDQG
+285 KAPA
-293 GARDQGSARHEEGA
+293 AKKATPAAKAAPAAKKAAAPKAAAKSATKA
-307 RREGSARHEEG
+307 SAKAE
-318 CGPQGSARKGGGQEG
+318 
-333 RAQGRED
+333 
-340 RTRKEGCTQGR
+340 
-351 PGSKVSSRK
+351 
-360 EGREAR
+360 
-366 CSEHR
+366 
-371 DQDQGACKGHGR
+371 
-383 EARREGRARHEG
+383 
-395 RARKEARRQEDHA
+395 
-408 LSQVGPLAAQTP
+408 
-420 PATQDEAGEVPASPF
+420 PASKA
-435 SCPPHAPTPLRPPF
+435 APAAKKSTAAAGSSKKATTTTRS
-449 LYRYL
+449 RAKATKAQANGVESTSKASTKRTSTAKKRTGTHDSGDAK

>member
-37 AMSDCYEQFGMV
+37 AMSDSYEQFGMV

-80 NVLRVKVIEAFYNYV
+80 NVLRVKVIETFYNYV

-204 HIVDDAFRALGVD
+204 HIVDDAFRALGVN
-217 AWCDYWGNDVDHD
+217 AWCDYWGTDVDHD
-230 WPWWQKQI
+230 WPWWQKQV

-248 AKKYHAEEVAEA
+248 AEKYHAEEVAET
-260 AKNAPAKP
+260 AKSAPAKP

-285 KARARDQG
+285 KAPA
-293 GARDQGSARHEEGA
+293 AKKATPAAKAAPAAKSAPAAKAAPAAEAKAAEKPA
-307 RREGSARHEEG
+307 AKPAAKAEPAPKAAAKAEPAAKPAAKVAAKAEPAAKAVPVAKPASKAEPAKKPAAAEK
-318 CGPQGSARKGGGQEG
+318 PAAKP
-333 RAQGRED
+333 ATAPKAPAKKVAPAKPAAKKTK
-340 RTRKEGCTQGR
+340 RTRKSTR
-351 PGSKVSSRK
+351 
-360 EGREAR
+360 
-366 CSEHR
+366 
-371 DQDQGACKGHGR
+371 
-383 EARREGRARHEG
+383 
-395 RARKEARRQEDHA
+395 
-408 LSQVGPLAAQTP
+408 
-420 PATQDEAGEVPASPF
+420 
-435 SCPPHAPTPLRPPF
+435 
-449 LYRYL
+449 

>member
-13 LGKDMSIRVYGE
+13 LGKDMSIRVYGD

-30 VAFPIQD
+30 IAFPIQD
-37 AMSDCYEQFGMV
+37 AMSDSYEQFGMV
-49 DAMKDYIEG
+49 DAMKDYLEG

-166 HFLPNTPHDHPYIDL
+166 HFLPNTPQDHPYIRL

-204 HIVDDAFRALGVD
+204 HIVDDAFRALGVN
-217 AWCDYWGNDVDHD
+217 AWCDYWGTDVDHD
-230 WPWWQKQI
+230 WPWWQKQV

-248 AKKYHAEEVAEA
+248 AEKYHAEETAEA

-285 KARARDQG
+285 KAPA
-293 GARDQGSARHEEGA
+293 AAKAEPAVKATPAAKAKPATKPAAKPATAKKAEPAAKTAEKPAKKVESATKAAKATPATKPAAKPATKKAEPEA
-307 RREGSARHEEG
+307 KAEPKVEKPATKTEPAKKVAPAAKSEPKTVKAAPAAKPATKPAAKPATAKKASPAAKASAKK
-318 CGPQGSARKGGGQEG
+318 QT
-333 RAQGRED
+333 
-340 RTRKEGCTQGR
+340 RTRK
-351 PGSKVSSRK
+351 S
-360 EGREAR
+360 AR
-366 CSEHR
+366 
-371 DQDQGACKGHGR
+371 
-383 EARREGRARHEG
+383 
-395 RARKEARRQEDHA
+395 
-408 LSQVGPLAAQTP
+408 
-420 PATQDEAGEVPASPF
+420 
-435 SCPPHAPTPLRPPF
+435 
-449 LYRYL
+449 

>member
-13 LGKDMSIRVYGE
+13 LGKGMSIRVYGE

-49 DAMKDYIEG
+49 DAMKEYIEG
-58 GKVQLFVLDSVDAEG
+58 GKVQLFALDSVDAEG

-248 AKKYHAEEVAEA
+248 AEKYHAEEVAEA

-285 KARARDQG
+285 KATAKK
-293 GARDQGSARHEEGA
+293 APATKAAPAAKAEPATKAAPATKKEPAAKAAPATKKAAAPKAAPAKAAAKKEEPKVEKTAPAKKAAPKAVPAAKSAPAKKAEKPAVASTATKTKAPAKATAEKPA
-307 RREGSARHEEG
+307 AKAEPAKK
-318 CGPQGSARKGGGQEG
+318 PAAKKT
-333 RAQGRED
+333 
-340 RTRKEGCTQGR
+340 TR
-351 PGSKVSSRK
+351 SRK
-360 EGREAR
+360 STR
-366 CSEHR
+366 
-371 DQDQGACKGHGR
+371 
-383 EARREGRARHEG
+383 
-395 RARKEARRQEDHA
+395 
-408 LSQVGPLAAQTP
+408 
-420 PATQDEAGEVPASPF
+420 
-435 SCPPHAPTPLRPPF
+435 
-449 LYRYL
+449 